1 MVSYN
6 MSNLS
11 KMESQFEYDAQ
22 IISEI
27 AREGGIFLSRQ
38 NVEYVYDI
46 VSRVKKG
53 ESWVNDLS
61 RKEILDL
68 IIQYIV

>member
-1 MVSYN
+1 

>member
-1 MVSYN
+1 
-6 MSNLS
+6 
-11 KMESQFEYDAQ
+11 MESQFEYDAQ